1 MPVSFIKMPGLRPT
15 SVYSHDGEHPRRQM
29 SLLLDYP
36 VADLDGS
43 SLASTWPRLPTNV
56 GTQGM
61 NH

>member
-1 MPVSFIKMPGLRPT
+1 MPGLRPT

-43 SLASTWPRLPTNV
+43 LLASTWPRLPTNV